1 MPNTKKNYNNKNE
14 TLKQSQT
21 TRNREKKTTTNK
33 KTVI

>member
-1 MPNTKKNYNNKNE
+1 MYKKNYNNKNE

-21 TRNREKKTTTNK
+21 TRNREKKQQRTK